1 MMKFLSLFF
10 VFSVLFVNVNQSKLW
25 ANDAFTFPKH
35 VSRVTL
41 NTSIV
46 NIVDQYDSE
55 GKKNKLF
62 KSSEEAAKLAIPGA
76 SITPEIDVVRE
87 DFAFE
92 YGVTDKVSVQLQ
104 VPVYFASKFSL
115 NANKDMATALT
126 ATGRKFMLEDGESE
140 SVLGDIIVGT
150 KWQYLSNG
158 QTPVSTDPG
167 TYRAAVAVGL
177 ALPTGEL
184 ADPTTTNIGTTK
196 SGADTYILGLRTYWD
211 YQFTKYFFVNFYTE
225 HEYRLTGD
233 YKALSSTTGK
243 ALDLKYQPG
252 IYNYLELDFNLT
264 PELFSQDLTSLS
276 GLYLIGEFTGKGEYS
291 DYPDGYIGAK
301 EEDASKIYYVKPYVG
316 ATYKG
321 GLFPMSLQLSY
332 LLPVAGENAKATDII
347 ELKYKAYFKFI

>member
-1 MMKFLSLFF
+1 MKFLSLFF
-10 VFSVLFVNVNQSKLW
+10 VLGVLFVNINQSSLW

-46 NIVDQYDSE
+46 SIVDQFDSE
-55 GKKNKLF
+55 GEKSKLF
-62 KSSEEAAKLAIPGA
+62 KSSEDSAKLAIPGA
-76 SITPEIDVVRE
+76 SLDPQIDILRE
-87 DFAFE
+87 DFAVE
-92 YGVTDKVSVQLQ
+92 YGVTDKVSLQIQ

-115 NANKDMATALT
+115 NANDDMATALT
-126 ATGRKFMLEDGESE
+126 LGGKKSLLEEGESE
-140 SVLGDIIVGT
+140 SVLGDIIVGA

-167 TYRAAVAVGL
+167 TYRAAIAAGL

-184 ADPTTTNIGTTK
+184 ADPLTTNIGTTK

-225 HEYRLTGD
+225 HEYRLAGD
-233 YKALSSTTGK
+233 YKTISSTGK
-243 ALDLKYQPG
+243 ALDITYQPG
-252 IYNYLELDFNLT
+252 VYNYLELDFNVT
-264 PELFSQDLTSLS
+264 PELFSQDVTSLS
-276 GLYLIGEFTGKGEYS
+276 GLYLIGEFTAEGEYS
-291 DYPDGYIGAK
+291 DYPEGYAGVK
-301 EEDASKIYYVKPYVG
+301 EEEASKIYYVKPYVG